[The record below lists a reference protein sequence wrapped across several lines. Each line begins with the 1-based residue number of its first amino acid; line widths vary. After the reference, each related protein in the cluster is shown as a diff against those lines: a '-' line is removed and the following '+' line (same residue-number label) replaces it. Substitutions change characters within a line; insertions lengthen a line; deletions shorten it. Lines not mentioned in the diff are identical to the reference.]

1 MSSQVRD
8 RAAEPDERCR
18 NVEMHPLVLWL
29 LLALRKDQSR
39 EQPEKSLS
47 RSASDK

>member
-8 RAAEPDERCR
+8 RAAEPERCI
-18 NVEMHPLVLWL
+18 NVEMHPFVLWL